1 MAGVIVEA
9 WPTRAILAI
18 EVAQEV
24 AQEVVVEEEHLLPP
38 KVEDIVE
45 GKESVK
51 AKTK

>member
-18 EVAQEV
+18 EV